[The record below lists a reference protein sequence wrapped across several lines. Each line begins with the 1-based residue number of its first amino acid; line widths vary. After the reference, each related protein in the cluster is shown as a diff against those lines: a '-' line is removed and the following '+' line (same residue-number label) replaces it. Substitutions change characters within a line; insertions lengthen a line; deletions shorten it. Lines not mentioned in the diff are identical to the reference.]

1 MNWIIGV
8 IRLNSNEYQGTGQQN
23 IDDIYACE
31 MQDAMAYEQQMYE
44 EQMQS
49 LMYED
54 MQMEPQPVNEAPV
67 QNVPDKVQASV
78 QDEPEKT
85 EGKHAET
92 ESDEKEN
99 PERQLFFDV
108 FGGLEMPKELDGL
121 FREEVYVTRV
131 VIIENREILRV
142 DISSR
147 HIISRPNIEKAEEAL
162 RKHIF
167 GKRRY
172 TVQIREHYDLS
183 TQYNLEAIVRAYEKS
198 ILYDI
203 KSFSN
208 VGYRLISRSV
218 GDWYCDADVITIAI
232 EDSKIAHIHADKIK
246 HYMEE
251 MFHDRF
257 DMNVNVAFEFN
268 EADKEK
274 LRRASALVE
283 QQKIDAI
290 LSNLRDHGDII
301 VDGQAVGKE
310 QLAVSKSSEKA
321 AGEKKTETKAAL
333 ATAGDNAQKPAG
345 KEAFGRRKRYSDDPD
360 VFIGR
365 DVEGQLLEIS
375 SINDG
380 IGEVVIHGQIMNTEE
395 RELRNGK
402 IILYDIKSFSNVG
415 YRLISRSVGDW
426 YCDADVIT
434 IAIEDSKIAHIHA
447 DKIKH
452 YMEEMFHDR
461 FDMNVN
467 VAFEFNEADKEKLRR
482 ASALVEQQKID
493 AILSNLRDHGDIIV
507 DGQAVGKEQLAVS
520 KSSEKAAG
528 EKKTETKAA
537 LATAGDNAQK
547 PAGKEAF
554 GRRKRY
560 SDDPDVFIGRDVEG
574 QLLEISSIN
583 DGIGE
588 VVIHGQIMN
597 TEERELRNGKIILTG
612 YITDFTDTIGFK
624 MFCSPEDMEVYREEI
639 QKGKF
644 YRMKGL
650 AEFDSY
656 AKEVM
661 ICRVLG
667 MKHIQDFRVPRMDT
681 YPEKRVE
688 LHMHTKMSEMD
699 SVVDIETIVKRAS
712 DWGHPAIAITDHGVV
727 QAFPIANH
735 TKGLR
740 KDFKIIYGVEG
751 YFVDDLKDLVKNSRN
766 QSLDSEYVV
775 FDIETTGLS
784 KKHNK
789 IIEIGAVKVKDG
801 EVVDT
806 FSEFINPGVPIPYQI
821 EQLTSIN
828 DDMVKDAPMY
838 DVIVPRFVEFCGDD
852 IVVAHNA
859 SFDTGFVKKNAE
871 ELGLRFDNTVLD
883 TMTLSH
889 ILLPELGKFTLDR
902 VCKELKVVNAHH
914 HRAIDDAEATSKVFF
929 KLLDM
934 LKERDVKTMD
944 DLNVLGS
951 TSPDAIKKD
960 KTYHG
965 IILAKNEIGRVNLYR
980 LISESHLTYFA
991 RRPRMPMSLINKY
1004 REGLILGSACEAGE
1018 LFRAIVDDAPDE
1030 EIVRLV
1036 NWFDYLE
1043 IQPIGNNEFMTRD
1056 TRNPKTMDDLIE
1068 YNKRIVELGEMFNK
1082 PVVATCDVHFLNP
1095 EDYIYRAIIMKSKG
1109 FDDADM
1115 QPPLYFRTT
1124 EEMLAEFQY
1133 LGSDKAREV
1142 VITNT
1147 NMIADMVERIEPV
1160 RPDKAP
1166 PIIENSD
1173 QTLTDICYTKAH
1185 QIYGPELP
1193 PQVQERLDRE
1203 LHSIISNGFAV
1214 MYIIAQKLVW
1224 DSNDHGYLVGSRGSV
1239 GSSFVATMAGITEV
1253 NPLSAHYICPKCHFV
1268 DFDSELVKSY
1278 SGMSGCDMPDRDCP
1292 NCGTP
1297 LIKEGHD
1304 IPFETFLGFNGDKEP
1319 DIDLNFSGEYQS
1331 KAHAYT
1337 EVLFGKGKAFKA
1349 GTVGGVA
1356 EKTAFGYVYNYFKD
1370 HSKEELMAEAKAS
1383 GMDEKAAKKYAEEN
1397 ATVTKRRCEMERLAL
1412 GCTGVRRTTGQHPGG
1427 MIVLPRHEE
1436 IYSFTPIQHPAND
1449 VTSDIITSHFEY
1461 HSIDHNLLKLDILGH
1476 DDPTMIRRLEDL
1488 TGLDATKIRLDDKDV
1503 MELFHSTKS
1512 LGITP
1517 EDINGIPLGSLGV
1530 PEFGTDFAMQMLI
1543 DAKPTCFSDLVR
1555 IAGLAHGTDVW
1566 LGNAQEL
1573 IKSGKC
1579 TISTAICCR
1588 DDIMVYLIHMGLDA
1602 GLAFNIM
1609 EKVRKGI
1616 VAKGKCDKWEDW
1628 KAEMAAHGVPDWYVW
1643 SCQKIKYMFPK
1654 AHAAAYV
1661 MMAWR
1666 IAWFKVNY
1674 PLEYYT
1680 AFFSIRADDF
1690 SYEMM
1695 CFGKERVLFHI
1706 NEISKVD
1713 KSKRSAKDEGK
1724 LKDLKIV
1731 LEMYARGYDFVP
1743 IDIYK
1748 AKADRFQIID
1758 GKIMPSFASIE
1769 GMGEKAAQQ
1778 LYEAAQKGP
1787 FLSKE
1792 EINERA
1798 KIGKGAIEKMSEL
1811 GILDGMP
1818 ETNQL
1823 SLFDFM

>member
-1 MNWIIGV
+1 MYADEMQTQMDYEAQMAEQEMYESQMYADMQQESASYTQADVHDSDWHIADDMEEDV
-8 IRLNSNEYQGTGQQN
+8 EDEDVVSDGTGG
-23 IDDIYACE
+23 DMVEGCE
-31 MQDAMAYEQQMYE
+31 ADADTPEGSVSGNESNDGSATAVSDAGNEQ
-44 EQMQS
+44 
-49 LMYED
+49 
-54 MQMEPQPVNEAPV
+54 
-67 QNVPDKVQASV
+67 
-78 QDEPEKT
+78 
-85 EGKHAET
+85 AE
-92 ESDEKEN
+92 
-99 PERQLFFDV
+99 LFMTV
-108 FGGLEMPKELDGL
+108 FPGVEMTKELAGL
-121 FREEVYVTRV
+121 FTEVYVTKV
-131 VIIENREILRV
+131 TIYDSKNILQV
-142 DISSR
+142 DIRSR
-147 HIISRPNIEKAEEAL
+147 HIISRPNIEKAEECI
-162 RKHIF
+162 RKFVF
-167 GKRRY
+167 GNKRY
-172 TVQIREHYDLS
+172 MVQIREHYTLS
-183 TQYNLEAIVRAYEKS
+183 TQYNLEAIVKAYQDS

-203 KSFSN
+203 RSFSN
-208 VGYRLISRSV
+208 VGYRLISRSI
-218 GDWYCDADVITIAI
+218 GELYCDGDAITIAI
-232 EDSKIAHIHADKIK
+232 EDSKIAHIHAEKIK
-246 HYMEE
+246 AYMEE
-251 MFHDRF
+251 MFQERF
-257 DMNVNVAFEFN
+257 DLNVNVAFEYS

-290 LSNLRDHGDII
+290 LNNLRDHGDII
-301 VDGQAVGKE
+301 VDGKAVDKDKLG
-310 QLAVSKSSEKA
+310 VSKKEDKNKKSEGHKPDENKVAPASSGGDSGQKNG
-321 AGEKKTETKAAL
+321 GEKEK
-333 ATAGDNAQKPAG
+333 
-345 KEAFGRRKRYSDDPD
+345 FGRRRRYSDDPE

-365 DVEGQLLEIS
+365 DVEGRLLEIS

-380 IGEVVIHGQIMNTEE
+380 IGEVVIHGQIM
-395 RELRNGK
+395 
-402 IILYDIKSFSNVG
+402 S
-415 YRLISRSVGDW
+415 
-426 YCDADVIT
+426 
-434 IAIEDSKIAHIHA
+434 
-447 DKIKH
+447 
-452 YMEEMFHDR
+452 
-461 FDMNVN
+461 
-467 VAFEFNEADKEKLRR
+467 
-482 ASALVEQQKID
+482 
-493 AILSNLRDHGDIIV
+493 
-507 DGQAVGKEQLAVS
+507 
-520 KSSEKAAG
+520 
-528 EKKTETKAA
+528 
-537 LATAGDNAQK
+537 
-547 PAGKEAF
+547 
-554 GRRKRY
+554 
-560 SDDPDVFIGRDVEG
+560 
-574 QLLEISSIN
+574 
-583 DGIGE
+583 
-588 VVIHGQIMN
+588 

-828 DDMVKDAPMY
+828 DDMVKDAPMF

-859 SFDTGFVKKNAE
+859 SFDTGFVRMNAE
-871 ELGLRFDNTVLD
+871 ELGLKFDNTVLD

-914 HRAIDDAEATSKVFF
+914 HRAIDDAEATAKVFF

-1004 REGLILGSACEAGE
+1004 REGLIIGSACEAGE
-1018 LFRAIVDDAPDE
+1018 LFRAIVDDASDE

-1043 IQPIGNNEFMTRD
+1043 IQPLGNNEFMTRD
-1056 TRNPKTMDDLIE
+1056 TRNPKTMDDLIG

-1082 PVVATCDVHFLNP
+1082 PVVATCDVHFLDP

-1133 LGSDKAREV
+1133 LGSDKAKEV

-1147 NMIADMVERIEPV
+1147 NMIADMIERIEPV

-1185 QIYGPELP
+1185 EIYGPDLP

-1370 HSKEELMAEAKAS
+1370 HSKEDLMAEAKAS

-1449 VTSDIITSHFEY
+1449 MTSDIITSHFEY

-1616 VAKGKCDKWEDW
+1616 VAKGKCDKWDDW

-1713 KSKRSAKDEGK
+1713 KNKRSAKDEGK

-1778 LYEAAQKGP
+1778 LYDAAQKGP

-1798 KIGKGAIEKMSEL
+1798 KIGKGTIEKMSEL

>member
-1 MNWIIGV
+1 M
-8 IRLNSNEYQGTGQQN
+8 
-23 IDDIYACE
+23 YADE
-31 MQDAMAYEQQMYE
+31 MQAQMDYEAQMAEQEMYE
-44 EQMQS
+44 NQLYSDMRHESAEYIYTDNHDSDWHIADDMEEDAEDGEDVS
-49 LMYED
+49 YETAGD
-54 MQMEPQPVNEAPV
+54 VTADSET
-67 QNVPDKVQASV
+67 DDQASE
-78 QDEPEKT
+78 QSPEIRDVSNDSAVAT
-85 EGKHAET
+85 GADVENEQAE
-92 ESDEKEN
+92 
-99 PERQLFFDV
+99 LFMTV
-108 FGGLEMPKELDGL
+108 FPGLEMTKELAGL
-121 FREEVYVTRV
+121 FTEVYVTR
-131 VIIENREILRV
+131 ITIYESKNILEV
-142 DISSR
+142 DIRSK
-147 HIISRPNIEKAEEAL
+147 HIISRPNIEKAEDCI
-162 RKHIF
+162 RKYLQSS
-167 GKRRY
+167 RRY
-172 TVQIREHYDLS
+172 MVKINEHYTLS
-183 TQYNLEAIVRAYEKS
+183 TQYNLEAIIKAYEDS

-203 KSFSN
+203 RSFSN

-218 GDWYCDADVITIAI
+218 GEWYCDGDAITIAI
-232 EDSKIAHIHADKIK
+232 EDSKIAHIHAEKIK
-246 HYMEE
+246 AYMEE
-251 MFHDRF
+251 MFQKRF
-257 DMNVNVAFEFN
+257 DLSVNVAFEYS

-290 LSNLRDHGDII
+290 LNNLRDHGDII
-301 VDGQAVGKE
+301 VDGKAVDKDKLG
-310 QLAVSKSSEKA
+310 VSKKEDKQDESHKA
-321 AGEKKTETKAAL
+321 DDKKTAA
-333 ATAGDNAQKPAG
+333 ATGGDAGQKG
-345 KEAFGRRKRYSDDPD
+345 GGDKEKFGRKRRYSDDPE
-360 VFIGR
+360 VFVGR
-365 DVEGQLLEIS
+365 DVEGKLLEIS

-380 IGEVVIHGQIMNTEE
+380 IGEVVIHGQIM
-395 RELRNGK
+395 
-402 IILYDIKSFSNVG
+402 S
-415 YRLISRSVGDW
+415 
-426 YCDADVIT
+426 
-434 IAIEDSKIAHIHA
+434 
-447 DKIKH
+447 
-452 YMEEMFHDR
+452 
-461 FDMNVN
+461 
-467 VAFEFNEADKEKLRR
+467 
-482 ASALVEQQKID
+482 
-493 AILSNLRDHGDIIV
+493 
-507 DGQAVGKEQLAVS
+507 
-520 KSSEKAAG
+520 
-528 EKKTETKAA
+528 
-537 LATAGDNAQK
+537 
-547 PAGKEAF
+547 
-554 GRRKRY
+554 
-560 SDDPDVFIGRDVEG
+560 
-574 QLLEISSIN
+574 
-583 DGIGE
+583 
-588 VVIHGQIMN
+588 

-624 MFCSPEDMEVYREEI
+624 MFCTPEDMDVYREEI

-650 AEFDSY
+650 AEFDTY

-838 DVIVPRFVEFCGDD
+838 DVIVPRFLEFCGDD

-859 SFDTGFVKKNAE
+859 SFDTGFMRMNAE
-871 ELGLRFDNTVLD
+871 ELGLKFDNTVLD

-914 HRAIDDAEATSKVFF
+914 HRAIDDAEATAKVFF

-934 LKERDVKTMD
+934 LKERDVKNMD

-951 TSPDAIKKD
+951 ASPDAIKKD
-960 KTYHG
+960 RTYHG

-1004 REGLILGSACEAGE
+1004 REGLIIGSACEAGE
-1018 LFRAIVDDAPDE
+1018 LFRAIVDEAPDE

-1043 IQPIGNNEFMTRD
+1043 IQPLGNNEFMTRD
-1056 TRNPKTMDDLIE
+1056 AKDPKTMDDLIG

-1095 EDYIYRAIIMKSKG
+1095 EDSIYRAIIMKSKG
-1109 FDDADM
+1109 FPDADM

-1133 LGSDKAREV
+1133 LGSDKAKEV

-1147 NMIADMVERIEPV
+1147 NMIADMIERIEPV

-1185 QIYGPELP
+1185 EIYGPDLP

-1356 EKTAFGYVYNYFKD
+1356 EKTAFGYVYNYFRD

-1397 ATVTKRRCEMERLAL
+1397 SIVTKRRCEMERLAL

-1616 VAKGKCDKWEDW
+1616 VAKGKCDKWDDW

-1713 KSKRSAKDEGK
+1713 KNKRSAKDEGK

-1778 LYEAAQKGP
+1778 LYDAAQKGP

-1798 KIGKGAIEKMSEL
+1798 KIGKGTIEKMSDL

>member
-1 MNWIIGV
+1 M
-8 IRLNSNEYQGTGQQN
+8 
-23 IDDIYACE
+23 YADE
-31 MQDAMAYEQQMYE
+31 MQTQMDYEAQMAEQEMYESQMYA
-44 EQMQS
+44 
-49 LMYED
+49 D
-54 MQMEPQPVNEAPV
+54 MQQESASYTQADVHDSDWHIADDMEEDAEDEDVVSDGSATAVSDAGNE
-67 QNVPDKVQASV
+67 QA
-78 QDEPEKT
+78 E
-85 EGKHAET
+85 
-92 ESDEKEN
+92 
-99 PERQLFFDV
+99 LFMTV
-108 FGGLEMPKELDGL
+108 FPGVEMTKELAGL
-121 FREEVYVTRV
+121 FTEVYVTKV
-131 VIIENREILRV
+131 TIYDSKNILQV
-142 DISSR
+142 DIRSR
-147 HIISRPNIEKAEEAL
+147 HIISRPNIEKAEECI
-162 RKHIF
+162 RKFVF
-167 GKRRY
+167 GNKRY
-172 TVQIREHYDLS
+172 MVQIREHYTLS
-183 TQYNLEAIVRAYEKS
+183 TQYNLEAIVKAYQDS

-203 KSFSN
+203 RSFSN
-208 VGYRLISRSV
+208 VGYRLISRSI
-218 GDWYCDADVITIAI
+218 GELYCDGDAITIAI
-232 EDSKIAHIHADKIK
+232 EDSKIAHIHAEKIK
-246 HYMEE
+246 AYMEE
-251 MFHDRF
+251 MFQERF
-257 DMNVNVAFEFN
+257 DLNVNVAFEYS

-290 LSNLRDHGDII
+290 LNNLRDHGDII
-301 VDGQAVGKE
+301 VDGKAVDKDKLG
-310 QLAVSKSSEKA
+310 VSKKEDKKSEGHKPDEKKA
-321 AGEKKTETKAAL
+321 APASSGGDSGQKNGGEKEK
-333 ATAGDNAQKPAG
+333 
-345 KEAFGRRKRYSDDPD
+345 FGRRRRYSDDPE

-365 DVEGQLLEIS
+365 DVEGKLLEIS

-380 IGEVVIHGQIMNTEE
+380 IGEVVIHGQIM
-395 RELRNGK
+395 
-402 IILYDIKSFSNVG
+402 S
-415 YRLISRSVGDW
+415 
-426 YCDADVIT
+426 
-434 IAIEDSKIAHIHA
+434 
-447 DKIKH
+447 
-452 YMEEMFHDR
+452 
-461 FDMNVN
+461 
-467 VAFEFNEADKEKLRR
+467 
-482 ASALVEQQKID
+482 
-493 AILSNLRDHGDIIV
+493 
-507 DGQAVGKEQLAVS
+507 
-520 KSSEKAAG
+520 
-528 EKKTETKAA
+528 
-537 LATAGDNAQK
+537 
-547 PAGKEAF
+547 
-554 GRRKRY
+554 
-560 SDDPDVFIGRDVEG
+560 
-574 QLLEISSIN
+574 
-583 DGIGE
+583 
-588 VVIHGQIMN
+588 

-828 DDMVKDAPMY
+828 DDMVKDAMF

-859 SFDTGFVKKNAE
+859 SFDTGFVRMNAE
-871 ELGLRFDNTVLD
+871 ELGLKFDNTVLD

-914 HRAIDDAEATSKVFF
+914 HRAIDDAEATAKVFF

-1004 REGLILGSACEAGE
+1004 REGLIIGSACEAGE
-1018 LFRAIVDDAPDE
+1018 LFRAIVDDASDE

-1043 IQPIGNNEFMTRD
+1043 IQPLGNNEFMTRD
-1056 TRNPKTMDDLIE
+1056 TRNPKTMDDLIG

-1082 PVVATCDVHFLNP
+1082 PVVATCDVHFLDP

-1133 LGSDKAREV
+1133 LGSDKAKEV

-1147 NMIADMVERIEPV
+1147 NMIADMIERIEPV

-1185 QIYGPELP
+1185 EIYGPDLP

-1383 GMDEKAAKKYAEEN
+1383 GMDEKSAKKYAEEN

-1616 VAKGKCDKWEDW
+1616 VAKGKCDKWDDW

-1713 KSKRSAKDEGK
+1713 KNKRSAKDEGK

-1778 LYEAAQKGP
+1778 LYDAAQKGP

-1798 KIGKGAIEKMSEL
+1798 KIGKGTIEKMSEL

>member
-1 MNWIIGV
+1 MYADEMQTQMDYEAQMAEQEMYESQMYADMQQESASYTQADVHDSDWHIADDMEEDAEDEDEDV
-8 IRLNSNEYQGTGQQN
+8 VSDGTGG
-23 IDDIYACE
+23 DMVEGCE
-31 MQDAMAYEQQMYE
+31 ADADTPEGSVSGNESNDGSATAVSDAGNEQ
-44 EQMQS
+44 
-49 LMYED
+49 
-54 MQMEPQPVNEAPV
+54 
-67 QNVPDKVQASV
+67 
-78 QDEPEKT
+78 
-85 EGKHAET
+85 AE
-92 ESDEKEN
+92 
-99 PERQLFFDV
+99 LFMTV
-108 FGGLEMPKELDGL
+108 FPGVEMTKELAGL
-121 FREEVYVTRV
+121 FTEVYVTKV
-131 VIIENREILRV
+131 TIYDSKNILQV
-142 DISSR
+142 DIRSR
-147 HIISRPNIEKAEEAL
+147 HIISRPNIEKAEECI
-162 RKHIF
+162 RKF
-167 GKRRY
+167 VFDNKRY
-172 TVQIREHYDLS
+172 TVQIREHYTLS
-183 TQYNLEAIVRAYEKS
+183 TQYNLEAIVKAYQDS

-203 KSFSN
+203 RSFSN
-208 VGYRLISRSV
+208 VGYRLISRSI
-218 GDWYCDADVITIAI
+218 GELYCDGDAITIAI
-232 EDSKIAHIHADKIK
+232 EDSKIAHIHAEKIK
-246 HYMEE
+246 AYMEE
-251 MFHDRF
+251 MFQERF
-257 DMNVNVAFEFN
+257 DLNVNVAFEYS

-290 LSNLRDHGDII
+290 LNNLRDHGDII
-301 VDGQAVGKE
+301 VDGKAVDKDKLG
-310 QLAVSKSSEKA
+310 VSKKEDKKSEGHKPDEKKA
-321 AGEKKTETKAAL
+321 APASSGGDSGQKNGGEKEK
-333 ATAGDNAQKPAG
+333 
-345 KEAFGRRKRYSDDPD
+345 FGRRRRYSDDPE

-365 DVEGQLLEIS
+365 DVEGKLLEIS

-380 IGEVVIHGQIMNTEE
+380 IGEVVIHGQIM
-395 RELRNGK
+395 
-402 IILYDIKSFSNVG
+402 S
-415 YRLISRSVGDW
+415 
-426 YCDADVIT
+426 
-434 IAIEDSKIAHIHA
+434 
-447 DKIKH
+447 
-452 YMEEMFHDR
+452 
-461 FDMNVN
+461 
-467 VAFEFNEADKEKLRR
+467 
-482 ASALVEQQKID
+482 
-493 AILSNLRDHGDIIV
+493 
-507 DGQAVGKEQLAVS
+507 
-520 KSSEKAAG
+520 
-528 EKKTETKAA
+528 
-537 LATAGDNAQK
+537 
-547 PAGKEAF
+547 
-554 GRRKRY
+554 
-560 SDDPDVFIGRDVEG
+560 
-574 QLLEISSIN
+574 
-583 DGIGE
+583 
-588 VVIHGQIMN
+588 

-828 DDMVKDAPMY
+828 DDMVKDAPMF

-859 SFDTGFVKKNAE
+859 SFDTGFVRMNAE
-871 ELGLRFDNTVLD
+871 ELGLKFDNTVLD

-914 HRAIDDAEATSKVFF
+914 HRAIDDAEATAKVFF

-1004 REGLILGSACEAGE
+1004 REGLIIGSACEAGE
-1018 LFRAIVDDAPDE
+1018 LFRAIVDDASDE

-1043 IQPIGNNEFMTRD
+1043 IQPLGNNEFMTRD
-1056 TRNPKTMDDLIE
+1056 TRNPKTMDDLIG

-1082 PVVATCDVHFLNP
+1082 PVVATCDVHFLDP

-1133 LGSDKAREV
+1133 LGSDKAKEV

-1147 NMIADMVERIEPV
+1147 NMIADMIERIEPV

-1185 QIYGPELP
+1185 EIYGPDLP

-1370 HSKEELMAEAKAS
+1370 HSKEDLMAEAKAS

-1616 VAKGKCDKWEDW
+1616 VAKGKCDKWDDW

-1713 KSKRSAKDEGK
+1713 KNKRSAKDEGK

-1778 LYEAAQKGP
+1778 LYDAAQKGP

-1798 KIGKGAIEKMSEL
+1798 KIGKGTIEKMSEL